1 MLTTQNSISQ
11 RQLLEER
18 KVAFNQ
24 RVSDLGRRWTYV
36 PPKPTLKIVL
46 GHEPFKGKGGSYL
59 SQSLRQGPGPSPP
72 ATRCMQASQLLVIFL
87 QTLCSHSL
95 FTRLLKESQGRDP
108 VICQSV
114 FYFFDLQKEPTGQA
128 KYHVIKRFEKCAGAE
143 VSRAQGESE
152 TRFSY
157 SEALLK

>member
-46 GHEPFKGKGGSYL
+46 GHEPFKGKRGSHL

-72 ATRCMQASQLLVIFL
+72 ATHCMQASQLLVIFL

-95 FTRLLKESQGRDP
+95 FTRLLKGKLGKRSGHLL
-108 VICQSV
+108 ISLH

-143 VSRAQGESE
+143 VSRAQGS
-152 TRFSY
+152 
-157 SEALLK
+157 LKPGLVTVKLC